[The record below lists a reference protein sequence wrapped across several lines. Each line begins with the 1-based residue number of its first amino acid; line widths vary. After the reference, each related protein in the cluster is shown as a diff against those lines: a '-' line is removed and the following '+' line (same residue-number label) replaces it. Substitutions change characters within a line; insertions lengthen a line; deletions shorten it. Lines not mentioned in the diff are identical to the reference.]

1 MDYLTLPADTE
12 NPCKRRQQQHW
23 SQAKSHVADDI
34 KAWLSAAAYHK
45 TSTIIVVDDKGQ
57 IGDERVINQRSNFSV
72 RYWYYLRL
80 ASYTVLNDRST
91 MCSFSC

>member
-12 NPCKRRQQQHW
+12 NQCKRRQQQHW

-45 TSTIIVVDDKGQ
+45 TSTIIVVAYKGKLVMNELS
-57 IGDERVINQRSNFSV
+57 IKGVIFQ
-72 RYWYYLRL
+72 YGTGTIY
-80 ASYTVLNDRST
+80 D
-91 MCSFSC
+91 